1 METKQ
6 PQPQDAMTV
15 MINPFSTAVKSP
27 KLLDGKILRSAGLK
41 LRATGE
47 IVCSTSGVTTIIL
60 LPGISNSI
68 CWAKDGTIFTP
79 PSAFTGHVGTPQDR
93 ANVKMARLVASGLRL
108 NLTNNADSDDG
119 YWEAARIAVD
129 LSDFSLNGDGSM
141 VVYPAAVNTNVDLAN
156 NETYMTGRNRDLH
169 QFIFKLNSFT
179 TEHPFSSIKPIIDLD
194 QLLDQTWDLII
205 IKIHGRT
212 VENSP
217 SVLMYDTISNQE
229 LIYQENTSL
238 ARLMST
244 SPRDPN
250 FQAYLNYSK
259 IDLPAFKV

>member
-1 METKQ
+1 MQESKNT
-6 PQPQDAMTV
+6 PQEAMTF

-27 KLLDGKILRSAGLK
+27 KLLDGKIIRSAGLK

-47 IVCSTSGVTTIIL
+47 IICSTTTITTIIL
-60 LPGISNSI
+60 LPGLSNSI
-68 CWAKDGTIFTP
+68 CWAKGGVVYLP
-79 PSAFTGHVGTPQDR
+79 PNGFTGHVSTESDR
-93 ANVKMARLVASGLRL
+93 TNVKMARLVASGLRL

-129 LSDFSLNGDGSM
+129 LSDFELVGDTNKM
-141 VVYPAAVNTNVDLAN
+141 VSYPAAVNDTDLAN

-169 QFIFKLNSFT
+169 QFVFKLNSFT
-179 TEHPFSSIKPIIDLD
+179 TEHPFSSIKTTTDLD
-194 QLLDQTWDLII
+194 QLIDQTWDVVI

-212 VENSP
+212 VTDSP

-238 ARLMST
+238 ARLMSA
-244 SPRDPN
+244 SIRDPN
-250 FQAYLNYSK
+250 FQSYLNYSK
-259 IDLPAFKV
+259 IELPAFKV